1 MEDDF
6 VESETFFGELFEGP
20 SGSEELSLH
29 EKFIIYSEIRYER
42 MLCINRLLVVLLD
55 HRDFSF
61 ECTF

>member
-1 MEDDF
+1 MGDDF
-6 VESETFFGELFEGP
+6 VESEIFFGELFEGP

-29 EKFIIYSEIRYER
+29 ENFIIYFEIRYKR

-55 HRDFSF
+55 HRYFSF